1 MRREKLQLL
10 RFALIVKDLDG
21 SQPAGLRGAVHLP
34 QVAEGLLARAIDC
47 AHRLDQRPVGVTL
60 AILLARVWPQKHPG
74 PIVSSLRGAFK
85 RAGLHYIVFFANRD
99 CRRATCCH
107 LEPQK
112 SENRGFRDE
121 LGLTHTVLTLDV
133 WTQSAPPDTDAGSRL
148 PGSGA
153 RVSPEIAPMSS
164 GSVDSASEAATT
176 TCVALR
182 AETPSVGP
190 RCAGPHGTG
199 NIREPPTGAT
209 PQCPWSSRAGARAV
223 SAESASTWLPFA
235 CRSSSGTPG
244 SIPSDDSS
252 HRYE

>member
-1 MRREKLQLL
+1 MPVARHPPHRSV
-10 RFALIVKDLDG
+10 RAL
-21 SQPAGLRGAVHLP
+21 
-34 QVAEGLLARAIDC
+34 
-47 AHRLDQRPVGVTL
+47 
-60 AILLARVWPQKHPG
+60 
-74 PIVSSLRGAFK
+74 
-85 RAGLHYIVFFANRD
+85 
-99 CRRATCCH
+99 
-107 LEPQK
+107 
-112 SENRGFRDE
+112 
-121 LGLTHTVLTLDV
+121 LTHTVLTLDV

-164 GSVDSASEAATT
+164 GSVDSAGEAATT

-235 CRSSSGTPG
+235 CRTSSGTPG

-252 HRYE
+252 HRYRSEEHTSELQSLRHLVCRLLLEKKKY

>member
-1 MRREKLQLL
+1 MPVARHPPHRSV
-10 RFALIVKDLDG
+10 RAL
-21 SQPAGLRGAVHLP
+21 
-34 QVAEGLLARAIDC
+34 
-47 AHRLDQRPVGVTL
+47 
-60 AILLARVWPQKHPG
+60 
-74 PIVSSLRGAFK
+74 
-85 RAGLHYIVFFANRD
+85 
-99 CRRATCCH
+99 
-107 LEPQK
+107 
-112 SENRGFRDE
+112 
-121 LGLTHTVLTLDV
+121 LTHTVLTLDV

-164 GSVDSASEAATT
+164 GSVDSAGEAATT

-235 CRSSSGTPG
+235 CRSKQFLPNLLQLGCHSLADRLPVHLEVSRPMILPTDMSETQKIKGFRLPCPTLLPPFSGITPKFNQT
-244 SIPSDDSS
+244 
-252 HRYE
+252 RLLWM